1 MVILCKESTKERV
14 VCLVL
19 CILEWKQLFFLD
31 DVLIFAVC
39 MTSKLL
45 TSVFIISFEIPIC
58 WSYHWFILHPIF
70 FIPIIKSHSCLRS
83 SQIVGWFRWQRGE
96 VCFSLHHHLHMSKKK
111 GPSGGHPACD
121 NIRLHWAVSFGQ
133 RGCEP
138 SKIALTD
145 LLCLAS
151 VFPEL
156 QLLNKLSLGTQG
168 KESSTFY
175 L

>member
-1 MVILCKESTKERV
+1 MQREYKRTGSLFGSLHLGMKTTFLSGWRAYFCSLHDLKTADVCFHYKLWNPHLLILS
-14 VCLVL
+14 LVYPP
-19 CILEWKQLFFLD
+19 
-31 DVLIFAVC
+31 
-39 MTSKLL
+39 S
-45 TSVFIISFEIPIC
+45 
-58 WSYHWFILHPIF
+58 HF